1 MLVQGNIPEAAGAQP
16 LPHLPGPARARPQ
29 PRGPLHGAGG
39 LESSGPATV
48 PRPVPG
54 CRGSRVSLLARG
66 CVTSGNCGR
75 RKTPPQLLPGAAGA
89 RRSPAGEM
97 VVRGRERF
105 QSILSAPGIFVTE
118 RTHMCFSS
126 LQKYKIPPNPSFPLN
141 QFPNQSFPYSSF
153 LNVTSSPPLSTLH
166 VSSDLCHLSSSFT
179 TR

>member
-1 MLVQGNIPEAAGAQP
+1 MLVQANIPEAAGAQP

-39 LESSGPATV
+39 LADSRSATV
-48 PRPVPG
+48 LRPVPG

-66 CVTSGNCGR
+66 CVTSVNCD
-75 RKTPPQLLPGAAGA
+75 RKNPAPTSPGD
-89 RRSPAGEM
+89 RRSPTGEM
-97 VVRGRERF
+97 VGRGGEHF
-105 QSILSAPGIFVTE
+105 QCILSALGIFVAE

-166 VSSDLCHLSSSFT
+166 LSSDLCHLSSSFT
-179 TR
+179 TL